1 MLIMK
6 VGEQSIAT
14 IIRRIRLAQGLS
26 QVALAKRAGMLPA
39 QLCKLESG
47 RNDATG
53 STLRR
58 LADALNVNVSEL
70 LGERVVVAPRILGEN
85 AAVFNRGEGCVPI
98 VLSAWSAETVEKI
111 AKSTADFDR
120 EMRCAESKLGIAHGA
135 SLQLIYPYGAD
146 ETGAALVARD
156 MRISLG
162 LGIAPMHDLETNLE
176 LCGVRISRV
185 TMVNDFQSM
194 SFYDMSCHT
203 ISIVLN
209 SRNTRERD
217 AYRLAYEI
225 GAVTAF
231 AKAGFSTIR
240 DEGETHRYLRRFS
253 AAFLMPEESIRR
265 EVAQYGI
272 TPVNWT
278 FDLLVMVKERYGV
291 SAEAFALRL
300 EDLGLIMP
308 SVRTQLREK
317 LHAYYVAHP
326 KAMEPHGKSKHG
338 RLAGRLA
345 ILKAAVNGGRE

>member
-1 MLIMK
+1 MK
-6 VGEQSIAT
+6 VGEQSVAT
-14 IIRRIRLAQGLS
+14 IIRRIRQAQGLS

-39 QLCKLESG
+39 QLCKIESG

-58 LADALNVNVSEL
+58 LSEALNVNVSEL
-70 LGERVVVAPRILGEN
+70 LGERVELERRTSDADTTSFDRE
-85 AAVFNRGEGCVPI
+85 AGCVPV

-111 AKSTADFDR
+111 TKSAVDFDR
-120 EMRCAESKLGIAHGA
+120 EMRCVEAKLGIAHGA

-146 ETGAALVARD
+146 ETGAALAARD
-156 MRISLG
+156 MRNSLG
-162 LGIAPMHDLETNLE
+162 LGIAPVHDLETSLE

-185 TMVNDFQSM
+185 TMTNDFQSM
-194 SFYDMSCHT
+194 SFYDTSHHT
-203 ISIVLN
+203 FSIVLN

-217 AYRLAYEI
+217 VYRLAYEI

-253 AAFLMPEESIRR
+253 AALLMPEESVRR

-272 TPVNWT
+272 TPGKWT

-308 SVRTQLREK
+308 SVRTQLRER
-317 LHAYYVAHP
+317 LHAYYAAHP
-326 KAMEPHGKSKHG
+326 KAMEPHGKFKQG
-338 RLAGRLA
+338 RSAGRLA
-345 ILKAAVNGGRE
+345 ILNAAKGERE